1 MRAIKKIHKK
11 WSCEAKKAQEA
22 AKKKYSLYNDETHC
36 NSLIFLWGMT
46 IDGDENANFY
56 TWNAID
62 IVYNRDTGKY
72 ILTFDIS
79 DYKRDITI
87 PLDSDTI
94 DYLKDLQHR
103 VNRYMDQ
110 RHSKFGIYPIISYV
124 AGCDWDNM
132 FISDSLEELQ
142 IKFNVFVNGLCHY

>member
-1 MRAIKKIHKK
+1 MRAIKKVLKR
-11 WSCEAKKAQEA
+11 WSREAKKAQKA
-22 AKKKYSLYNDETHC
+22 AKKKYTLYNDEKHC
-36 NSLIFLWGMT
+36 DSLVFLWGMT

-62 IVYNRDTGKY
+62 IVYNRDTKKY
-72 ILTFDIS
+72 ILTFDIP
-79 DYKRDITI
+79 DVTI
-87 PLDSDTI
+87 PLDSDII

-103 VNRYMDQ
+103 VNRYVDQ
-110 RHSKFGIYPIISYV
+110 RHSKFGICSIISYI
-124 AGCDWDNM
+124 ADCDWDNM